1 MLSRKQ
7 YSVLPA
13 ASIPQ
18 YTMATFLF
26 ATHLSD
32 CSWDHIK
39 SLQSLL
45 AFPLPQP
52 SREKDKEEKK
62 KYTKHHSQSLL
73 AWFLHS
79 LRAFIA

>member
-13 ASIPQ
+13 AGIPKN
-18 YTMATFLF
+18 TMATSLS
-26 ATHLSD
+26 ATHLPG
-32 CSWDHIK
+32 CGWDHMK
-39 SLQSLL
+39 FLQSLL

-62 KYTKHHSQSLL
+62 KPHTKHRSQSSQLGFCIHRELL
-73 AWFLHS
+73 
-79 LRAFIA
+79 